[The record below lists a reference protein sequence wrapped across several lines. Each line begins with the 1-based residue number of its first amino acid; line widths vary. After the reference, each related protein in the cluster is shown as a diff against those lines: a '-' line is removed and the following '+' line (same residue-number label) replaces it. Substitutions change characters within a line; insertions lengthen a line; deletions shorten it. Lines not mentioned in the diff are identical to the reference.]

1 MIGKTITNSN
11 GSQYIVLMAR
21 NDYTLLLCINSK
33 KFVVVWNL
41 MLYGDHYTWGQGYYF
56 DSLIIA
62 VEKMKTV

>member
-33 KFVVVWNL
+33 TFVVAWKIN
-41 MLYGDHYTWGQGYYF
+41 YDDHCNWCQGYYF